1 MTAMQISDYM
11 QEFLCAPD
19 QLKLVDFDNKKLKN
33 LREFAI
39 EVDNFGEYFKNL
51 EKLREMLQTKRLGL
65 IRVDLVRDLVLN
77 ETKDIDKEEKIF

>member
-33 LREFAI
+33 LNEFAMEI
-39 EVDNFGEYFKNL
+39 
-51 EKLREMLQTKRLGL
+51 
-65 IRVDLVRDLVLN
+65 
-77 ETKDIDKEEKIF
+77 